1 MGCPNIVISQKVGGS
16 ALFCVFC
23 VVAPHS
29 ATSGEAIIIIIVV
42 LLLHARPQRALR
54 LV

>member
-42 LLLHARPQRALR
+42 LLQARPQRALR